1 MYWWGFKKTHRQ
13 SQNQPSECSFYTFD
27 LRNWVHV
34 LQKWFMYK
42 VFYNSYFVMYSSW
55 NVNATALGK
64 KGNKILKFGNN
75 YMQLLYFS
83 FKPIIQYVDDQ
94 FERYLQ
100 DESGLNRR
108 HIIDN
113 RVHCCF
119 YFINPSGH
127 GWVI

>member
-1 MYWWGFKKTHRQ
+1 MIYLFVEIEKKSRFLFNT
-13 SQNQPSECSFYTFD
+13 YDT
-27 LRNWVHV
+27 V
-34 LQKWFMYK
+34 
-42 VFYNSYFVMYSSW
+42 YS
-55 NVNATALGK
+55 
-64 KGNKILKFGNN
+64 KGNIEIT
-75 YMQLLYFS
+75 LYVIQHTKQVCFFWNFS

-94 FERYLQ
+94 FERYLN

-127 GWVI
+127 G